1 MGCGSFWK
9 KVEGGGVLGRGGGE
23 GGGHPS
29 EIDHLLSPLRSRS
42 AVAVSKQPLYGTE
55 QTGGGEEERDAAN
68 TTIWR
73 STISMFKQGTRECQ
87 MWLAVLILPTGVIS
101 TR

>member
-1 MGCGSFWK
+1 MFWGGK
-9 KVEGGGVLGRGGGE
+9 EGR
-23 GGGHPS
+23 GGHPS

>member
-9 KVEGGGVLGRGGGE
+9 KVEGGGVFGW

-42 AVAVSKQPLYGTE
+42 AVAVSKQPLCETE
-55 QTGGGEEERDAAN
+55 QTGGGEERDAAN
-68 TTIWR
+68 TTIWQ